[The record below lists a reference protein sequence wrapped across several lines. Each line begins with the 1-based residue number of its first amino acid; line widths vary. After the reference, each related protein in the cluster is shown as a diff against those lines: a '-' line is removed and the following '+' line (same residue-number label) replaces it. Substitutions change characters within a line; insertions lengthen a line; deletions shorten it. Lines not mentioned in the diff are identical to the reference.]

1 MVLAITCKHEF
12 PRRWAQS
19 RQQQTSRLLSSCGV
33 FQAANRS
40 RSSASNTRL
49 YAAICA
55 FVPGKAYFTK
65 RQHLNV
71 NSLRTSS
78 KVVASS
84 ATPLKQT
91 IDPETGGYSRSFLL
105 VRVAVFFSI
114 LIGYACYYLTRNSLT
129 FTAPAMV
136 ASPALGLDITSIGV
150 ITSIFP
156 LCYGCSKFVSGVV
169 GDVLSPSIMLGG
181 GLIATGMVNIAF
193 GASTTLPFFCFLWAV
208 NGILQGFGAPS
219 CAKILTSWF
228 AAKERGTYW
237 GMWNIAHNLGGF
249 AAPIL
254 AGTAARTL
262 GWSWGLWAPGIIA
275 LFVGSLIMLTLK
287 DSPEARGFSPV
298 EQITVTSSQPDH
310 NESEI
315 EITSETSVCYSSRR
329 VYSCTHTGNLF
340 SMKVENLSLLDNLF
354 RNVLSNPFIWGLAF
368 TYFCVY
374 VVRQGITSWSV
385 FYLIK
390 EKGVIDAG
398 AAAVRVSGLELG
410 GLLGSLIA
418 GRISDWYIATSP
430 GGAVGKRIQ
439 VVMAYLIGVAA
450 MLLAFKA
457 VPSGLP
463 FLQAIIVFMVGFFL
477 YGPQMLIGLC
487 GAEIVG
493 RRSVG
498 ASEGFLGWIAYLGA
512 ANAGVP
518 LSLLVQQYGWNAFF
532 SALLLACA
540 AAILLLAPITSAQSH
555 IQRSAKDQAILR

>member
-71 NSLRTSS
+71 HSLRTSS

-208 NGILQGFGAPS
+208 NGEDADL
-219 CAKILTSWF
+219 
-228 AAKERGTYW
+228 GT
-237 GMWNIAHNLGGF
+237 L
-249 AAPIL
+249 L
-254 AGTAARTL
+254 
-262 GWSWGLWAPGIIA
+262 
-275 LFVGSLIMLTLK
+275 
-287 DSPEARGFSPV
+287 
-298 EQITVTSSQPDH
+298 PD
-310 NESEI
+310 NW
-315 EITSETSVCYSSRR
+315 
-329 VYSCTHTGNLF
+329 
-340 SMKVENLSLLDNLF
+340 LS
-354 RNVLSNPFIWGLAF
+354 
-368 TYFCVY
+368 
-374 VVRQGITSWSV
+374 
-385 FYLIK
+385 
-390 EKGVIDAG
+390 
-398 AAAVRVSGLELG
+398 
-410 GLLGSLIA
+410 
-418 GRISDWYIATSP
+418 
-430 GGAVGKRIQ
+430 
-439 VVMAYLIGVAA
+439 
-450 MLLAFKA
+450 
-457 VPSGLP
+457 
-463 FLQAIIVFMVGFFL
+463 
-477 YGPQMLIGLC
+477 
-487 GAEIVG
+487 
-493 RRSVG
+493 
-498 ASEGFLGWIAYLGA
+498 
-512 ANAGVP
+512 
-518 LSLLVQQYGWNAFF
+518 
-532 SALLLACA
+532 
-540 AAILLLAPITSAQSH
+540 
-555 IQRSAKDQAILR
+555 

>member
-1 MVLAITCKHEF
+1 M
-12 PRRWAQS
+12 
-19 RQQQTSRLLSSCGV
+19 
-33 FQAANRS
+33 
-40 RSSASNTRL
+40 
-49 YAAICA
+49 
-55 FVPGKAYFTK
+55 
-65 RQHLNV
+65 
-71 NSLRTSS
+71 
-78 KVVASS
+78 
-84 ATPLKQT
+84 
-91 IDPETGGYSRSFLL
+91 
-105 VRVAVFFSI
+105 
-114 LIGYACYYLTRNSLT
+114 IGYACYYLTRNSLT

-136 ASPALGLDITSIGV
+136 ATPALGLDITSIGV

-156 LCYGCSKFVSGVV
+156 ICYGCSKFVSGVV
-169 GDVLSPSIMLGG
+169 GDVLSPSVMLGG
-181 GLIATGMVNIAF
+181 GLVATGLVNLAF
-193 GASTTLPFFCFLWAV
+193 GASSTLPLFCLLWAM

-262 GWSWGLWAPGIIA
+262 GWSWGLWAPGLIA
-275 LFVGSLIMLTLK
+275 LVFGATIVLTLR
-287 DSPEARGFSPV
+287 DSPEARGFEPV
-298 EQITVTSSQPDH
+298 ESPDGD
-310 NESEI
+310 EAAK
-315 EITSETSVCYSSRR
+315 ETKATKAAEPEPEPARPEE
-329 VYSCTHTGNLF
+329 
-340 SMKVENLSLLDNLF
+340 KKEEELSLLQNLF
-354 RNVLSNPFIWGLAF
+354 QNVLSNPFIWGLAF

-390 EKGVIDAG
+390 EKGVVDAG
-398 AAAVRVSGLELG
+398 AAALRVSGLELG

-418 GRISDWYIATSP
+418 GRISDWYIANSE

-439 VVMAYLIGVAA
+439 VVMAYLVGVAA
-450 MLLAFKA
+450 MLLAFQA
-457 VPSGLP
+457 VPAGMP
-463 FLQAIIVFMVGFFL
+463 ALQSFIVFMIGFFL

-518 LSLLVQQYGWNAFF
+518 LSMLVQQYGWGAFF
-532 SALLLACA
+532 VALLAACA
-540 AAILLLAPITSAQSH
+540 VAIALLAPITGAQSEV
-555 IQRSAKDQAILR
+555 QRAAKAAAR